1 MMVHGMFIFYIA
13 LMSTISA
20 CKNIE
25 WLSKKWMLLRTRWF
39 GVRDTYE
46 YPVG

>member
-20 CKNIE
+20 AKNLE
-25 WLSKKWMLLRTRWF
+25 WLSKKWIIVKHWLF

-46 YPVG
+46 YPV